1 MFHPRTRA
9 QRLEVF
15 SLFRTKVVKLAS
27 TFQEAE
33 KRPMSKDS
41 LSASCTISTV
51 VTPDSLNNL
60 NGNDTGDNDGYNDV
74 LDALKRLENEGEEDI
89 VNGKLLAAH
98 SRGEASPNKRC
109 NTAASGTGNSDRIS
123 ALYSYLDAVENGDS
137 EGNSAT
143 RSPMEDVNSS
153 RTAMHKGER
162 R

>member
-1 MFHPRTRA
+1 
-9 QRLEVF
+9 
-15 SLFRTKVVKLAS
+15 
-27 TFQEAE
+27 
-33 KRPMSKDS
+33 MSKDS

-89 VNGKLLAAH
+89 VNGKLLAAQ

>member
-1 MFHPRTRA
+1 
-9 QRLEVF
+9 
-15 SLFRTKVVKLAS
+15 
-27 TFQEAE
+27 
-33 KRPMSKDS
+33 MSKDS

-74 LDALKRLENEGEEDI
+74 LDALKRLENEGEEEDI
-89 VNGKLLAAH
+89 VNGKLLAAQ

-109 NTAASGTGNSDRIS
+109 NTAASGTGNSDSIS

-137 EGNSAT
+137 EGNSPT
-143 RSPMEDVNSS
+143 RSSIEDGNSS
-153 RTAMHKGER
+153 RTAMTKGER

>member
-1 MFHPRTRA
+1 
-9 QRLEVF
+9 
-15 SLFRTKVVKLAS
+15 
-27 TFQEAE
+27 
-33 KRPMSKDS
+33 MSKDS

-74 LDALKRLENEGEEDI
+74 LNALKRLENEGEEDI

-109 NTAASGTGNSDRIS
+109 NTAASGMSNSDRIS

-143 RSPMEDVNSS
+143 RSPLEDVNSS
-153 RTAMHKGER
+153 RTTAMHKGER